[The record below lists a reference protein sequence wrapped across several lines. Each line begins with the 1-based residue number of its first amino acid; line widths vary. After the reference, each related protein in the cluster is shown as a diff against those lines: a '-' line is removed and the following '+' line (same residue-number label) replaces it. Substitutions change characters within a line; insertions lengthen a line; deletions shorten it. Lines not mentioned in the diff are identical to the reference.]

1 MITYEKFKDIIVKYI
16 QFSKVED
23 QLYKMGINREDFLT
37 GGWGRI
43 IALPS

>member
-23 QLYKMGINREDFLT
+23 QLYKMGINITNGLLGETTELYFD
-37 GGWGRI
+37 
-43 IALPS
+43 